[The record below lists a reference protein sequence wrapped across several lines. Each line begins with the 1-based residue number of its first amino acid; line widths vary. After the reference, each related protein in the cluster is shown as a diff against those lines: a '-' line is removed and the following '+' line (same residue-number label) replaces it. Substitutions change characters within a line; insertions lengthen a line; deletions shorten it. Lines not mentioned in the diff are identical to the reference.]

1 MQGRAQLAFN
11 RNFRYIFRAQKL
23 IYLVWRCRMTSL
35 SGSSGKKEDPNYSA
49 KPVIAQTFKADK
61 TFSNAM
67 NDAGLSK
74 KAYSALFDKMKGA

>member
-1 MQGRAQLAFN
+1 
-11 RNFRYIFRAQKL
+11 
-23 IYLVWRCRMTSL
+23 MTSL